1 MYALVKLLPNLLL
14 VVLWSYA
21 LRIDAEACSIREELD
36 KLMALQ
42 QPLSES
48 YNNSSEKEKDA
59 TVEVCLIFLHRQ
71 MHIHIQINRFCTVQ
85 DFHLRKAPPFRVRI
99 LVLICLSIFLCQCNN
114 HLMFGPFGA
123 PIYHIKRH
131 SIHIR
136 LRYFIILSLY
146 LWTKHFC
153 YSFYLHCGP
162 CFNQFS
168 QALSQLNFQ
177 GWKKSEWS
185 LWLKFISAV
194 PKYLYGSGS

>member
-14 VVLWSYA
+14 VVLWPYA

-48 YNNSSEKEKDA
+48 CNNSSEKEKDA

-85 DFHLRKAPPFRVRI
+85 YFHLRKAPPFRVRI

-136 LRYFIILSLY
+136 LLYFIVLFMNKAFLLLLLFA
-146 LWTKHFC
+146 LWTMLQ
-153 YSFYLHCGP
+153 SF
-162 CFNQFS
+162 FS
-168 QALSQLNFQ
+168 SIVSVKFSRLE
-177 GWKKSEWS
+177 KKWMES
-185 LWLKFISAV
+185 L
-194 PKYLYGSGS
+194 G